1 VRIWQRTHKHIQSC
15 SWRRGCDS
23 PPSLLRALSPR
34 CSQIDFTTR
43 FGSAPMACAS
53 HPQLTQHLLTLTLT
67 LTLTHVPTSHNTY
80 SRSLTY
86 PPTHS
91 LVHTNI
97 SNCALYPLLF
107 LATYLLSVPK
117 QHHSFV
123 LRTSSPS
130 EVSTLV
136 CFRSTLCLCLSPPST
151 VKNTHTHTRV
161 PFVHSLLE
169 EHVCV
174 CVCVCNKRPWRT
186 RAKSKPLRDSS
197 ND

>member
-1 VRIWQRTHKHIQSC
+1 VCVKVIRSCPIRLRQECEYCVRIWQRTQHIQSC
-15 SWRRGCDS
+15 SWRGCDS

-107 LATYLLSVPK
+107 LATYLLSVPR
-117 QHHSFV
+117 QTAPLFC
-123 LRTSSPS
+123 PS
-130 EVSTLV
+130 N
-136 CFRSTLCLCLSPPST
+136 F
-151 VKNTHTHTRV
+151 
-161 PFVHSLLE
+161 F
-169 EHVCV
+169 
-174 CVCVCNKRPWRT
+174 
-186 RAKSKPLRDSS
+186 PL
-197 ND
+197 